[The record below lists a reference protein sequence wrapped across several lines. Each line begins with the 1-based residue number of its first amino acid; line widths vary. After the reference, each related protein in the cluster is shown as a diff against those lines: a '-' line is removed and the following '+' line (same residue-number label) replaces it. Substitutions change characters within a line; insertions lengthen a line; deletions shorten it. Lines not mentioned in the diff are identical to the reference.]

1 MIRPRFLK
9 MIYKL
14 RFSTISIYYQ
24 HNITKYIYILLPSK
38 HASACQLSFK
48 SRSPFDLNLLK
59 FPIRVLSSAYVIVLN
74 NVLNFEM
81 SFKYIIN
88 KSRPSI
94 EPCGTP
100 VVIVVVSDL

>member
-24 HNITKYIYILLPSK
+24 HNITEYIYNYCCLRTFETGK

-48 SRSPFDLNLLK
+48 GETFSLHLK
-59 FPIRVLSSAYVIVLN
+59 YLVF
-74 NVLNFEM
+74 
-81 SFKYIIN
+81 IIIKLVN
-88 KSRPSI
+88 
-94 EPCGTP
+94 
-100 VVIVVVSDL
+100 